1 MKDSLKDFIA
11 NHREHFDDQAPSE
24 KTWNKI
30 ESMLPGRKRQLWNS
44 LVIWRAAAL
53 VFLGLAIY
61 AFASKNLVTPSQKK
75 ELATLQGE
83 FKDLESFYSSEIASK
98 VALIESLEGA
108 ESIDLFTQDYQ
119 KLDAMYQVLKEEMKL
134 HPSKKVKDA
143 LILNF
148 LIRID
153 LLNQQLHELD
163 KGFKPMEKT
172 KEVSA

>member
-1 MKDSLKDFIA
+1 M
-11 NHREHFDDQAPSE
+11 
-24 KTWNKI
+24 
-30 ESMLPGRKRQLWNS
+30 
-44 LVIWRAAAL
+44 
-53 VFLGLAIY
+53 
-61 AFASKNLVTPSQKK
+61 
-75 ELATLQGE
+75 
-83 FKDLESFYSSEIASK
+83 
-98 VALIESLEGA
+98 
-108 ESIDLFTQDYQ
+108 FTQDYQ